1 MLVKEGGEQRAVAI
15 QREKTM
21 YPPRMGVVFLL
32 ILWEEE
38 NLMKFEELF
47 SQENNEA

>member
-1 MLVKEGGEQRAVAI
+1 
-15 QREKTM
+15 
-21 YPPRMGVVFLL
+21 MGVVLFLL

-38 NLMKFEELF
+38 NLMKHEELL

>member
-1 MLVKEGGEQRAVAI
+1 VKSRDHSQFKGKNKAQH
-15 QREKTM
+15 
-21 YPPRMGVVFLL
+21 RMGVVLFLL

-38 NLMKFEELF
+38 NLMKREELL

>member
-1 MLVKEGGEQRAVAI
+1 
-15 QREKTM
+15 
-21 YPPRMGVVFLL
+21 MGVVLFLL

-38 NLMKFEELF
+38 NLMKREELF